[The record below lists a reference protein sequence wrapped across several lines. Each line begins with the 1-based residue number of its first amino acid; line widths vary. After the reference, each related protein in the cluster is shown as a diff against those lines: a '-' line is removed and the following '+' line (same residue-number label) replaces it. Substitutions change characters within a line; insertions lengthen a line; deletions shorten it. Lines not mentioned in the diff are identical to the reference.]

1 MSAGQTRGVV
11 PFIQK
16 LGIVAGG
23 GTLPALLIAHC
34 RARDIPHYIIA
45 LKGQASPDLP
55 RDAEYPMGRA
65 GLMVAEFR
73 AAGVRDLVLIGS
85 VKRPRLFDM
94 APDFYTARFF
104 TKLGLRALG
113 DDGLLKAV
121 RRQLEE
127 EGFILHGFQDFL
139 PQLLMPSGVI
149 GSIMPDERQHADIA
163 LGIRTARELGAR
175 DEGQA
180 CVVMNGRVL
189 GVEDAEGTNALIRRC
204 AGERGAILVKMC
216 KPQQDR
222 KLDLPTIGVE
232 TVRLCAELKY
242 AGIVAEA
249 GQSFLIEADAVRR
262 IADDAGL
269 FVIGVSE

>member
-1 MSAGQTRGVV
+1 MPPLT
-11 PFIQK
+11 K
-16 LGIVAGG
+16 LGIIAGG
-23 GTLPALLIAHC
+23 GSLPALLIAHC
-34 RARDIPHYIIA
+34 RNTGLPHYVIA
-45 LKGQASPDLP
+45 LKGQADSDLP
-55 RDAEYPMGRA
+55 RDAEFPMGRG
-65 GLMVAEFR
+65 GLMIAAFR
-73 AAGVRDLVLIGS
+73 EAGVRDLVMIGS
-85 VKRPRLFDM
+85 VKRPRLFEIT
-94 APDFYTARFF
+94 PDFYTAKFF

-113 DDGLLKAV
+113 DDGMLKAI

-149 GSIMPDERQHADIA
+149 GAIAPDERQHADIA

-189 GVEDAEGTNALIRRC
+189 GVEDADGTNALIRRS
-204 AGERGAILVKMC
+204 AEARGTESGGILVKMC

-222 KLDLPTIGVE
+222 KLDLPTIGAE
-232 TVRLCAELKY
+232 TVKLCASLGYEGL
-242 AGIVAEA
+242 VAEA

-262 IADDAGL
+262 VADDAGL